1 MFLYN
6 LGTKRVICKKR
17 LRTTVLYYYIFTQ
30 SNLFRNIY
38 LKITQP
44 WSKLNT
50 IITTAVLPGGPFNL
64 LTPDLT
70 SYQQQLWLSAQLIT
84 KVATEQE
91 TFTKVCFVSL
101 HVKGISGQNT
111 VSIIGD
117 RIHNRTR
124 TIRCTFNICIN
135 SFNSY

>member
-1 MFLYN
+1 MIRYH
-6 LGTKRVICKKR
+6 RVLTR
-17 LRTTVLYYYIFTQ
+17 
-30 SNLFRNIY
+30 SNLFRNIH

-44 WSKLNT
+44 WSKLN
-50 IITTAVLPGGPFNL
+50 IIIAIAVLPGGPFNL

-124 TIRCTFNICIN
+124 TIRCRFNIYMN